1 MKMKSQYQ
9 IWYERTKKFW
19 ITSIILAVI
28 MLIAFIFNMCLWIK
42 LIILFLYAICSAGA
56 LYCNSK
62 RFEIRFKEK
71 YKGDDA

>member
-1 MKMKSQYQ
+1 MKSQYK
-9 IWYERTKKFW
+9 IWDKRTKKFW
-19 ITSIILAVI
+19 IASIILAVI
-28 MLIAFIFNMCLWIK
+28 MLIAFIFDMCFWIK

-56 LYCNSK
+56 LYCDSK